1 MNQTMPVKKVAE
13 DFTQSLMK
21 PIAQNTQNQ
30 ELGAEHGPNSNN
42 HHAHSIDEEIYGGKL
57 VSPGPAP
64 SA

>member
-42 HHAHSIDEEIYGGKL
+42 HHAHSIEEEIYGGK
-57 VSPGPAP
+57 
-64 SA
+64 